1 MATNNVAE
9 CNQCSGKDECLSDDN
24 QAECPFYADNAC
36 FNHRTEDSSADGEI
50 DYRIIKGCSAFSQ
63 KHECHVTTTDDTQ
76 TGTHQLKN
84 CRSTCQEQ
92 LCNYGEPKAGLM
104 CYRCEYH
111 QDHTGKMI
119 GLSDP
124 TCWNGQPS
132 DEHAVECD
140 DGEQCLLDMQIDW
153 PVGGYQ
159 EVIVR
164 RRCGTEADL
173 YPGANG
179 CYDNLQFPLPE
190 YIYRDCSL
198 LCDGDRCNGAEV
210 SFPITFLSSKFQ
222 RMSHTVCGIPPY
234 RNRIN
239 NDFSISK
246 KFLSNIQPV
255 ANQEVQ
261 NVILVPL
268 PNVQI
273 PPFLEMQ
280 TAVPMR

>member
-1 MATNNVAE
+1 MMETDMATNNVAE
-9 CNQCSGKDECLSDDN
+9 CNICNGKDECLSDDN

-36 FNHRTEDSSADGEI
+36 FNHRTEDISADGEI

-84 CRSTCQEQ
+84 CRSTCQER

-210 SFPITFLSSKFQ
+210 SFLDMFLWLVLRIPSYDGPPCKG
-222 RMSHTVCGIPPY
+222 GI
-234 RNRIN
+234 
-239 NDFSISK
+239 NDF
-246 KFLSNIQPV
+246 
-255 ANQEVQ
+255 
-261 NVILVPL
+261 
-268 PNVQI
+268 
-273 PPFLEMQ
+273 
-280 TAVPMR
+280 

>member
-1 MATNNVAE
+1 M
-9 CNQCSGKDECLSDDN
+9 
-24 QAECPFYADNAC
+24 
-36 FNHRTEDSSADGEI
+36 
-50 DYRIIKGCSAFSQ
+50 
-63 KHECHVTTTDDTQ
+63 TTTDDTQ

-210 SFPITFLSSKFQ
+210 SFVQFLGRQMVPGIPRSNGPARRLRTKLMIISEIRRSFSPTFNRSRTRKF
-222 RMSHTVCGIPPY
+222 RMSYLFLY
-234 RNRIN
+234 RTTR
-239 NDFSISK
+239 F
-246 KFLSNIQPV
+246 FR
-255 ANQEVQ
+255 
-261 NVILVPL
+261 
-268 PNVQI
+268 
-273 PPFLEMQ
+273 FW
-280 TAVPMR
+280 

>member
-1 MATNNVAE
+1 MDGLGFRRRLLHSLLDLYFGKRNKDDLLQMMENDMATNNVAE
-9 CNQCSGKDECLSDDN
+9 CNVCNGKDECLSDDN

-36 FNHRTEDSSADGEI
+36 FNHRTEDTNADGET

-84 CRSTCQEQ
+84 CRSTCQGE

-104 CYRCEYH
+104 CFRCESH
-111 QDHTGKMI
+111 MDHTGKMI

-132 DEHAVECD
+132 DEYAVECD

-164 RRCGTEADL
+164 RRCGTQADL
-173 YPGANG
+173 YPGPNG

-210 SFPITFLSSKFQ
+210 SSQFEL
-222 RMSHTVCGIPPY
+222 
-234 RNRIN
+234 
-239 NDFSISK
+239 
-246 KFLSNIQPV
+246 
-255 ANQEVQ
+255 ANH
-261 NVILVPL
+261 
-268 PNVQI
+268 
-273 PPFLEMQ
+273 
-280 TAVPMR
+280 